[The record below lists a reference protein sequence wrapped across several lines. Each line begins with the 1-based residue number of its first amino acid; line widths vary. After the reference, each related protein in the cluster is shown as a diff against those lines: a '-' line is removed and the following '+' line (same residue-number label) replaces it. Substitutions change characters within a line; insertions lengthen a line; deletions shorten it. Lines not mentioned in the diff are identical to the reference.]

1 MRITM
6 TTRFMRR
13 VVAAVS
19 TAALLLV
26 AAPAIAPAQAAVQAC
41 PASTTCEGALTG
53 SLGSTSFSIQMPQKF
68 NGTVLMFSHGY
79 RISTPI
85 PAALAVPLGLAAS
98 PSYQKIS
105 FSAFAPVFGTDVA
118 YIGSGK
124 ADVAPSAGVAQTLLG
139 QGYALAGV
147 GYARQGWAISE
158 AVQANELLLK
168 HVQAGAIKGV
178 KKVMAWGESF
188 GGFTAATF
196 AEKNAGKVNGVLPA
210 CAVLAG
216 PEQAMQSAMT
226 VMYSWKTLVAPSLRV
241 ANYTSYAQA
250 LTDLGTVLQTLQG
263 VGNGTVSVS
272 SVGYP
277 VAQANL
283 LAGLMGGLP
292 TVSAVYDGV
301 TLNPAFATL
310 GTAAALAGGYQPA
323 SAGASSAAAMLQN
336 VGAAAALGVMVRYDL
351 EQTARL
357 VAGIP
362 ATESANFTD
371 NVNVA
376 YSALLS
382 DEQRGEFG
390 DTLNASTVMPNLL
403 NAMLAKLDSTKGDAA
418 ARFAANPKAVK
429 AIRALPAATGVYK
442 MPTVLLATA
451 EDPVVPAGNSSAYA
465 AKLQASAKKAGTTPI
480 MGQYYTMPPP
490 NGWTVFAPGAK
501 SPDSAASAAGAT
513 TGVGHCN
520 WTLDG
525 GQQVV
530 NAVSA
535 LNKMVNNPT
544 TKGVKAANRLMWGT
558 AGVNGD
564 GFYEPAALKRPQLA
578 R

>member
-1 MRITM
+1 M

-41 PASTTCEGALTG
+41 AVGTTCEGALTG
-53 SLGSTSFSIQMPQKF
+53 SLGTTSYMIKMPQKF
-68 NGTVLMFSHGY
+68 NGTVLLWNHGY

-105 FSAFAPVFGTDVA
+105 FPAFAPVFGTDVA
-118 YIGSGK
+118 YIGAGTAEV
-124 ADVAPSAGVAQTLLG
+124 ADDQAVIDKLLA
-139 QGYALAGV
+139 QGYALTGV
-147 GYARQGWAISE
+147 GYSRQGWASPE
-158 AVQANELLLK
+158 AVQADELMIK
-168 HVQAGAIKGV
+168 HINSGAIKGV
-178 KKVMAWGESF
+178 KKLMVWGESF
-188 GGFTAATF
+188 GSFVSATV
-196 AEKNAGKVNGVLPA
+196 AERNPGKIDGLLPT
-210 CAVLAG
+210 CGVLAG
-216 PEQAMQSAMT
+216 PEQAMESAMT

-250 LTDLGTVLQTLQG
+250 LTDLATVLQTLQG

-351 EQTARL
+351 EQRARL
-357 VAGIP
+357 LAGIP
-362 ATESANFTD
+362 ATESANITD

-376 YSALLS
+376 YTNLLS

-418 ARFAANPKAVK
+418 ARFVANPKAVK
-429 AIRALPAATGVYK
+429 AIRSLPAPTGVYK
-442 MPTVLLATA
+442 MPTVLLSTA
-451 EDPVVPAGNSSAYA
+451 EDPIVPAGNTAFYA
-465 AKLQASAKKAGTTPI
+465 AKLAASAKKQGTTPI

-513 TGVGHCN
+513 TGIGHCN

-535 LNKMVNNPT
+535 LSKMVANPT

-564 GFYEPAALKRPQLA
+564 GFYEPAALKRPHLA
-578 R
+578 K